1 MADST
6 RILAEK
12 SAALLIRAAVT
23 KAIRDFFD
31 AQGFLAV
38 DTPVRLRAPAL
49 ERHIDAEPSGSLFLR
64 TSPELHMKQLLAA
77 GYDRIYQLGPCFR
90 RGEQGR
96 LHHPEYTMLEWYRS
110 NADYRDILNDT
121 IALVRAIQRA
131 LSQSSRDTFSAHSPG
146 NTEVAPPAH
155 IAKSEGLQES
165 SGGTRSVAS
174 SENKQGSIGG
184 WHQAE
189 PLQWQQQSIR
199 LQDEW
204 LQMTVQEAFQKWA
217 GWDPVSD
224 YDADRFDLDLIEK
237 VEPALAREQTPVILM
252 DYPAPAAALARRKP
266 DQPEVAERWELYIGG
281 IEIANAY
288 SELTNVEEQR
298 ARFEQCA
305 KEREAAGLTVY
316 PLDEAFLEALPHM
329 PPSGGIALGVDRL
342 VMLFADCATLADITA
357 FLE

>member
-1 MADST
+1 MPDPIRS
-6 RILAEK
+6 LAEK
-12 SAALLIRAAVT
+12 SAALQIRAAVT

-49 ERHIDAEPSGSLFLR
+49 ERHIDAEPSGSHFLR

-77 GYDRIYQLGPCFR
+77 DYDRIYQLGPCFR

-96 LHHPEYTMLEWYRS
+96 FHHPEYTMLEWYRS

-131 LSQSSRDTFSAHSPG
+131 LNQSD
-146 NTEVAPPAH
+146 
-155 IAKSEGLQES
+155 
-165 SGGTRSVAS
+165 
-174 SENKQGSIGG
+174 
-184 WHQAE
+184 
-189 PLQWQQQSIR
+189 PLRWQQHSLR

-204 LQMTVQEAFQKWA
+204 LQMTVQEAFLKWA
-217 GWDPVSD
+217 GWDPGSN

-237 VEPALAREQTPVILM
+237 VEPALAREPTPVILM

-288 SELTNVEEQR
+288 SELTDVEEQR

-305 KEREAAGLTVY
+305 EEREAAGLTVY

>member
-6 RILAEK
+6 RTLAEK
-12 SAALLIRAAVT
+12 SAALQIRAAVT

-49 ERHIDAEPSGSLFLR
+49 ERHIDAEPSGSHFLR
-64 TSPELHMKQLLAA
+64 TSPELHMKQFLAA

-110 NADYRDILNDT
+110 NADYRDILKDT

-131 LSQSSRDTFSAHSPG
+131 LS
-146 NTEVAPPAH
+146 
-155 IAKSEGLQES
+155 KSD
-165 SGGTRSVAS
+165 
-174 SENKQGSIGG
+174 
-184 WHQAE
+184 
-189 PLQWQQQSIR
+189 PLRWQQQSIR

-204 LQMTVQEAFQKWA
+204 LQMTVQEAFLKWA
-217 GWDPVSD
+217 GWDPVND
-224 YDADRFDLDLIEK
+224 YDEDRFDLDLIEK

-266 DQPEVAERWELYIGG
+266 NQLEVAERWELYIGG
-281 IEIANAY
+281 LEIANAY
-288 SELTNVEEQR
+288 SELIDVEEQR

-305 KEREAAGLTVY
+305 KKRKAAGLTVY
-316 PLDEAFLEALPHM
+316 PLDEAFLAALPHM

-342 VMLFADCATLADITA
+342 VMLFADCATLADVSA

>member
-1 MADST
+1 MSDVI
-6 RILAEK
+6 RQLANK
-12 SAALLIRAAVT
+12 SAALQIRAAVT

-49 ERHIDAEPSGSLFLR
+49 ERHIDAEPSGSHFLR

-77 GYDRIYQLGPCFR
+77 GYDQIYQLGPCFR
-90 RGEQGR
+90 RGEQGH

-131 LSQSSRDTFSAHSPG
+131 IDQPD
-146 NTEVAPPAH
+146 
-155 IAKSEGLQES
+155 
-165 SGGTRSVAS
+165 
-174 SENKQGSIGG
+174 
-184 WHQAE
+184 
-189 PLQWQQQSIR
+189 PLRWQQQAIR

-204 LQMTVQEAFQKWA
+204 LQITVQDAFLKWA
-217 GWDPVSD
+217 DWDPVSD
-224 YDADRFDLDLIEK
+224 YDADRFDVDLIEK
-237 VEPALAREQTPVILM
+237 VEPALAREETPVILM
-252 DYPAPAAALARRKP
+252 DYPTPAAALARRKP

-288 SELTNVEEQR
+288 SELTDVEEQR

-305 KEREAAGLTVY
+305 KERAAAGLTVY
-316 PLDEAFLEALPHM
+316 PLDEAFLEALPDM

-342 VMLFADCATLADITA
+342 VMLFANCTTLADVTT